1 MNCPRCDADL
11 PDVAHFCHVCGQDVR
26 SADQARRRSFAVK
39 PDEPVASFAL
49 ISTIMPRGAAAH
61 PQTYRI
67 ALTIALVV
75 ALVAAIF
82 GALPIAILVA
92 AFAIPIV
99 YIVYLYDVNL
109 WEDEPLPVTG
119 LAFGLTGL
127 LTIVFMIIVELLR
140 GPDLRPRRWTA
151 RPWRRRASGRSC
163 WLAVLVPIVG
173 EAIRQVGPLLLASRP
188 EFDDLMDGLTFGV
201 ISGVAFA
208 CFDTIVRYWDLL
220 TGGIVEPDPGLWVS
234 LIFLHGFVKPLL
246 IGTATGIAC
255 AEYSGLG
262 RGYDGF
268 TPRYYAA
275 LAVAVV
281 ANIAFWAGVYLFA
294 FVGDDTL
301 SVVLSLGWGLL
312 ILGILIL
319 RLRNVLHVGLMEA
332 ALERSARAGGVGADG
347 ELDVCARCEMPLL
360 DHAAFCNACGTAV
373 RVQDKAHRVKA
384 VPARGSTTPSVGQ
397 EGPAAAGWPPEEE
410 AGADLAARDEDTVGL
425 SRPLPPPDEDLPPSS
440 AATPDPK
447 PGARRARGGPGMS
460 QNPPPQQPGWSQQ
473 GGYGQ
478 QPPQGGTA
486 ISRRRGQRP
495 TPQQPG
501 YGQQP
506 PGYPNQPPPGGYA
519 TAGWLSAQNQPGGL
533 PAAGPGP
540 GGYPPQP
547 AGRWLPTAGWAG
559 RTGSSRQPQPP
570 QPPRPASKKSPA
582 LIIGIVVAA
591 VVLLAAVGGIIMA
604 LTRGGS
610 EPVTTVSPSA
620 PTTEPTTDPRRSRP
634 DPTEPTTEPTPSRPS
649 RLGPRR
655 RRRPVSRPRRPNPP
669 GSVTSAT
676 ASA

>member
-11 PDVAHFCHVCGQDVR
+11 PEVAHFCHVCGADLR
-26 SADQARRRSFAVK
+26 TADQSRRRSFAVK

-61 PQTYRI
+61 PQSYRI

-92 AFAIPIV
+92 AFAVPIV

-127 LTIVFMIIVELLR
+127 LTIVFMVIVELIR
-140 GPDLRPRRWTA
+140 GPDLPTPVLDGTTLAAPSVWA
-151 RPWRRRASGRSC
+151 FLL
-163 WLAVLVPIVG
+163 LAVLVPIIG
-173 EAIRQVGPLLLASRP
+173 EAIRQVGPLVLASRP

-201 ISGVAFA
+201 ISGVAFS
-208 CFDTIVRYWDLL
+208 CFDTIIRYWDLL
-220 TGGIVEPDPGLWVS
+220 TGGIVESDPGLWVS

-275 LAVAVV
+275 LALAVG
-281 ANIAFWAGVYLFA
+281 ANIAFQAGVYLFA

-312 ILGILIL
+312 ILAILIL
-319 RLRNVLHVGLMEA
+319 RLRVVLHVGLMEA
-332 ALERSARAGGVGADG
+332 ALERSARAGGLGTDG
-347 ELDVCARCEMPLL
+347 DLDVCSRCELPLL

-384 VPARGSTTPSVGQ
+384 VPARAVTTPAWEQ

-410 AGADLAARDEDTVGL
+410 AGQTWPPEDEDTVGL
-425 SRPLPPPDEDLPPSS
+425 SRPLPPPEEDLPPSS
-440 AATPDPK
+440 AATPDRSQE
-447 PGARRARGGPGMS
+447 PGERDGGRA
-460 QNPPPQQPGWSQQ
+460 
-473 GGYGQ
+473 
-478 QPPQGGTA
+478 
-486 ISRRRGQRP
+486 
-495 TPQQPG
+495 
-501 YGQQP
+501 
-506 PGYPNQPPPGGYA
+506 
-519 TAGWLSAQNQPGGL
+519 
-533 PAAGPGP
+533 
-540 GGYPPQP
+540 
-547 AGRWLPTAGWAG
+547 
-559 RTGSSRQPQPP
+559 
-570 QPPRPASKKSPA
+570 
-582 LIIGIVVAA
+582 
-591 VVLLAAVGGIIMA
+591 
-604 LTRGGS
+604 
-610 EPVTTVSPSA
+610 
-620 PTTEPTTDPRRSRP
+620 
-634 DPTEPTTEPTPSRPS
+634 
-649 RLGPRR
+649 
-655 RRRPVSRPRRPNPP
+655 
-669 GSVTSAT
+669 
-676 ASA
+676 